1 MKANIYGFELWR
13 KRNSILIWSAS
24 IVLVALLYMGLFPTF
39 ADYAAV
45 LQETLKRF
53 PPEYLEAFGMAGVDL
68 STVVGY
74 YSFVFTF
81 LQILLALQ
89 ASNYGFDLI
98 AVEEGQMIAD
108 FVVSKPVARAQ
119 ILTSK
124 LLAAF
129 TALTITSAVTWAASF
144 LFIELFREGRPYE
157 LRPLALMLGS
167 IPIFQAVFLSLG
179 LAFSLLTR
187 GIRSATPYGL
197 VLGFGGYVL
206 NAFGDLLG
214 DVKLELITPFRHF
227 DPTYI
232 AQHQAYDAPL
242 VLLSVAMMVIAL
254 AFSYWRYLRRDI
266 PAAV

>member
-1 MKANIYGFELWR
+1 MKANIYWFELR
-13 KRNSILIWSAS
+13 QKRGSILIWSAS
-24 IVLVALLYMGLFPTF
+24 IVLVALLYLGLFPTF

-68 STVVGY
+68 SSVMGY

-89 ASNYGFDLI
+89 ASNYGFGLI
-98 AVEEGQMIAD
+98 AVEESRMISD
-108 FVVSKPVARAQ
+108 FLVSKPVTRVQ

-129 TALTITSAVTWAASF
+129 TALTLTNAVTWASSF
-144 LFIELFREGRPYE
+144 LFIELFREGRPYDG
-157 LRPLALMLGS
+157 RPLILMLGS
-167 IPIFQAVFLSLG
+167 IAVFQAVFLSMG
-179 LAFSLLTR
+179 LAFSLLVPR
-187 GIRSATPYGL
+187 VRSVTPYGL
-197 VLGFGGYVL
+197 ILSFGGYVL
-206 NAFGDLLG
+206 NAFGDLVG

-232 AQHQAYDAPL
+232 VQHGAYEMPL
-242 VLLSVAMMVIAL
+242 ALLSVAMIVISL
-254 AFSYWRYLRRDI
+254 AFSYRRYIYRDI

>member
-1 MKANIYGFELWR
+1 MKANIYWFELRR
-13 KRNSILIWSAS
+13 KRNSLLIWSAS
-24 IVLVALLYMGLFPTF
+24 IALVALLYMGLFPTF

-45 LQETLKRF
+45 LQETLKRL

-68 STVVGY
+68 SSVTGY

-89 ASNYGFDLI
+89 ASNYGFGLI
-98 AVEEGQMIAD
+98 AVEEGQMISD
-108 FVVSKPVARAQ
+108 FLVSKPVTRAQ

-129 TALTITSAVTWAASF
+129 TALTLTNAVAWASSF
-144 LFIELFREGRPYE
+144 IFVEMFREGRPYDAH
-157 LRPLALMLGS
+157 PMVLMLGS
-167 IPIFQAVFLSLG
+167 IAIFQVVFLSLG
-179 LAFSLLTR
+179 LAFSLLVR
-187 GIRSATPYGL
+187 RVRSVAPYGL
-197 VLGFGGYVL
+197 MLSFGAYVL

-232 AQHQAYDAPL
+232 VRNNAYDMPL
-242 VLLSVAMMVIAL
+242 VGLSVAMIGISL
-254 AFSYWRYLRRDI
+254 AFSYWRYIRHDI
-266 PAAV
+266 PAVV